1 MIVAGF
7 IAIRTTA
14 LSADSAV
21 ARMVKLVEEA
31 QKQRSKTELL
41 VEKIAKYYTPGNVS
55 SKLKVNRD
63 ANLLVRFKVGFVNTL
78 SCVVMCSGIQFQL
91 QFIMDV
97 AY

>member
-1 MIVAGF
+1 M
-7 IAIRTTA
+7 RTTA

-41 VEKIAKYYTPGNVS
+41 VEKIAKYYTPGNVP

-63 ANLLVRFKVGFVNTL
+63 ASLLVRFKVGFANTL
-78 SCVVMCSGIQFQL
+78 SCAVKCLGIQFLL
-91 QFIMDV
+91 QFIIDV
-97 AY
+97 AF